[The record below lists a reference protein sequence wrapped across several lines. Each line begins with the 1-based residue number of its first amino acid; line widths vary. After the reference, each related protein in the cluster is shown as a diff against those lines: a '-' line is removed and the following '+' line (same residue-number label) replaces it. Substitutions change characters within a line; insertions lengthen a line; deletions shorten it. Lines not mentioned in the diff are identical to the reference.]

1 MNDPRR
7 LLIIDDEDIVIQSCH
22 RVLRKSGYAIDSAHS
37 GEEGLKK
44 AAATKYDVVLTDLKM
59 PGIDGLEVL
68 RRLRSSKQVVVVF
81 TGYANVSTAR
91 ESLKLGAFDYV
102 PKPFTAQE
110 LRDVITNALK
120 KADDDSGPTAML
132 DLMAIVAHEFK
143 SPVATV
149 HTTAETLYRGY
160 FGNLTPEQQRS
171 LETVLRNCQYLE
183 DIIRSYI
190 DLTRMELDKLELSLH
205 PVDLVHEVVEPV
217 VNTPE
222 YQENLKK
229 MRLVTRFE
237 EVPRVAGD
245 ANLLKIVVNNLV
257 NNAIKYGK
265 PETDIQ
271 VVVGRKDGRVF
282 VSVFNEGAGIS
293 QEDIATRLFTRF
305 GRLKQKGTEGVKGS
319 GLGLY
324 ICKQIVE
331 RHAGAISVT
340 SEPGQFAQFVVE
352 LPISDA
358 DRSTS

>member
-68 RRLRSSKQVVVVF
+68 RRLKAPQQVVVVF

-120 KADDDSGPTAML
+120 KADDTHSPTAML

-160 FGNLTPEQQRS
+160 FGNLTPEQQHS

-190 DLTRMELDKLELSLH
+190 DLTRMELDKLALTLQ
-205 PVDLVHEVVEPV
+205 PVDLVREVVEPV

-229 MRLVTRFE
+229 LRLVTRFE
-237 EVPRVAGD
+237 DVPRVAGD

-265 PETDIQ
+265 PATDIR

-293 QEDIATRLFTRF
+293 QADIATRLFTRF

-324 ICKQIVE
+324 ICKQIVD

-352 LPISDA
+352 LPAADA
-358 DRSTS
+358 DRSTT